1 MTGGIGLWFGCGVTS
16 AAATGSLA
24 LELARNARAD
34 AAKG

>member
-1 MTGGIGLWFGCGVTS
+1 MTGGIRLWLGCGVTS

>member
-1 MTGGIGLWFGCGVTS
+1 VTS
-16 AAATGSLA
+16 AAVTSSLA